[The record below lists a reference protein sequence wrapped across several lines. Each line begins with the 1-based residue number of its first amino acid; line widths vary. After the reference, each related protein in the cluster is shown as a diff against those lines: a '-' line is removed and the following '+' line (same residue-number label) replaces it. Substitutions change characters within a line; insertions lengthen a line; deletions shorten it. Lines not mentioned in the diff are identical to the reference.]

1 MFKKSCLGLMLLL
14 AVMTVGYAQSS
25 QTGTLMGVV
34 TMEDGVT
41 IPGVTVICP
50 PRP

>member
-1 MFKKSCLGLMLLL
+1 MKKISIGLMLLL

-34 TMEDGVT
+34 SMEDGST
-41 IPGVTVICP
+41 IPGVTVLSLR
-50 PRP
+50 RP